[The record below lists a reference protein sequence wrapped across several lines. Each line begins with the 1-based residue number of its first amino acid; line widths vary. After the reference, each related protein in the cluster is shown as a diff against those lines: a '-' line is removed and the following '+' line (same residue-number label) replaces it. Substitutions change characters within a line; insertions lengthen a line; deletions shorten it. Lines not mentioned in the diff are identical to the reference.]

1 MCPCKHTTCPESPHS
16 FTFVRGTRL
25 HAVLHTAA
33 VPTTGLPRA
42 HSCGSP
48 PCLQSTSKQHERPV
62 RENPGHS

>member
-1 MCPCKHTTCPESPHS
+1 MCPCKHTTCLESQHS

-25 HAVLHTAA
+25 PAVLHIAA
-33 VPTTGLPRA
+33 VPTTGLPRG